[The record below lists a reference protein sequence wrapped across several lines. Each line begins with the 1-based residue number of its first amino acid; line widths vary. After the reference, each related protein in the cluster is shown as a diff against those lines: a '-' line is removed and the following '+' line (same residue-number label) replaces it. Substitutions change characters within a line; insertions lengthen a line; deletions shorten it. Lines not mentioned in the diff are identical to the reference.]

1 MCIGRGG
8 EARVEIEALV
18 GVALFRWEGRFGI
31 EATRL
36 NDEYLAPCR

>member
-18 GVALFRWEGRFGI
+18 GVAAAYRELESAAPPADAEVAR
-31 EATRL
+31 
-36 NDEYLAPCR
+36 YLPFA